1 MSASSKHPVLTI
13 TSNAPQRSFTSSR
26 LEASGSASLL
36 YFAYLVKAKLREV
49 ALHRDSGASMAEP
62 EALTPASS
70 HDDHNDGT
78 EDGHSKPHAAKDREC
93 QFCHQKFT
101 SSSLGRHLDQY
112 LHKKKPDG
120 VHNVDEIRRLRG
132 GITRRTARNSSKNEH
147 DESRT
152 SNASPAP
159 TLESPAGPVVDTLNI
174 QPVNGLGTK
183 FNSMNWHSTGVI
195 NNLKDIPAMPTTLA
209 SPVGTPLSTKRN
221 YSTFAGMDQ
230 PTTRSSGVDNEKDNT
245 IRALELSLREVL
257 DSVHAATARAA
268 PRPSPFTFDLQK
280 QTFPSLVLQLLPTPP
295 TLFSASPFA
304 TSTSAP
310 LEPPDSSHLTLLRL
324 NLETKIQTWKWT
336 ALRHAQSQTF
346 PTAHSHNLGEE
357 ADYLTH
363 TALQYEDFARK
374 HLDTSFQAWNLL
386 TPEEKRSTWSL
397 ELMRAFRTQ
406 AQKVTDLEDRLET
419 LTSEANRLQGQV
431 EHLSRC
437 QWPREM
443 ALWPPEPV
451 KFTKLA
457 AEEIRTI
464 NLDSPSGNKDTGRN
478 GGGSRDALSTK
489 EITERWDYDRLV
501 GKWRRRVREDRTR
514 RTGTGMVAAAATAT
528 ATPTINTPGSR
539 LIELQREESSA
550 TPPLLN
556 GNGGGNSG
564 PAANAEQRRKS
575 TRQSQQQQ
583 QLVTSHADQ
592 DDHTREL
599 RLGLEAM
606 NNR

>member
-1 MSASSKHPVLTI
+1 
-13 TSNAPQRSFTSSR
+13 
-26 LEASGSASLL
+26 
-36 YFAYLVKAKLREV
+36 
-49 ALHRDSGASMAEP
+49 MAEP

-101 SSSLGRHLDQY
+101 SSSLGRHLDQF

-132 GITRRTARNSSKNEH
+132 GITRRIARNSSKNEQ

-159 TLESPAGPVVDTLNI
+159 THESPAGAVVDTLNV

-209 SPVGTPLSTKRN
+209 SPVGTPISAKRN

-230 PTTRSSGVDNEKDNT
+230 STTRPSGVDNEKDNT

-257 DSVHAATARAA
+257 ESVHAATARTA

-295 TLFSASPFA
+295 TLFSASPFV

-310 LEPPDSSHLTLLRL
+310 LEPPDSSHLNLLRL
-324 NLETKIQTWKWT
+324 NLETKIQTWKWS

-374 HLDTSFQAWNLL
+374 HLDTAFQAWNQL
-386 TPEEKRSTWSL
+386 TSEEKRTTWSL

-419 LTSEANRLQGQV
+419 LTAEANRLQGQV

-451 KFTKLA
+451 KFSKAA
-457 AEEIRTI
+457 AEELRTTSHDAH
-464 NLDSPSGNKDTGRN
+464 LESEDMARA
-478 GGGSRDALSTK
+478 GGGGRDAMSTK

-514 RTGTGMVAAAATAT
+514 RTGTGLVAAGSAPTTAI
-528 ATPTINTPGSR
+528 PTVNTPGSR
-539 LIELQREESSA
+539 LTELQREESSA

-556 GNGGGNSG
+556 GIVASGGTGIT
-564 PAANAEQRRKS
+564 AANAEQRRKS
-575 TRQSQQQQ
+575 TRQSLQQH
-583 QLVTSHADQ
+583 LVTSHADQ
-592 DDHTREL
+592 DDRAREL
-599 RLGLEAM
+599 RLGIEAM